1 MLALPETR
9 FSQVH
14 LPIMTTPLHR
24 IALTLLTLCVLPA
37 LPAWAAEA
45 GTTPKATAASTAASA
60 PGMAASAPKFHV
72 PAPRPGPGGSTV
84 GAKHG
89 GLVLSDQGV
98 AVEFDAQP
106 TYLDLYLT
114 ENDKPVDLTGATAH
128 ITLLNGVN
136 ITDAYL
142 DPSADKDRLTIN
154 GEYKLRHGTR
164 MIVRVTLADGRK
176 LNLRYLV
183 IMLPPKVA
191 PAAVPAPAAASA
203 AASAP
208 RT

>member
-1 MLALPETR
+1 
-9 FSQVH
+9 
-14 LPIMTTPLHR
+14 MTTLHQR
-24 IALTLLTLCVLPA
+24 IALTLLISSVLPA
-37 LPAWAAEA
+37 LPARAADV
-45 GTTPKATAASTAASA
+45 ATALAASA
-60 PGMAASAPKFHV
+60 PGTSAAAASAPGRAASAPKFHV

-114 ENDKPVDLTGATAH
+114 ADDKPVDLTGATAH
-128 ITLLNGVN
+128 ITLLNGVD
-136 ITDAYL
+136 IVDAYL
-142 DPSADKDRLTIN
+142 DPSADKQRLTID
-154 GEYKLRHGTR
+154 GEYKIRHGTR
-164 MIVRVTLADGRK
+164 MIVRVALADGRK
-176 LNLRYLV
+176 LNLRYLI
-183 IMLPPKVA
+183 IMLPRKAAPTTAA
-191 PAAVPAPAAASA
+191 PAASSA